1 VILRRLR
8 RALADGTTGSRLG
21 QVRNKTEH
29 LFHNHCRASHS
40 VVCLPE
46 MTDTSVPQ
54 DFTALRTLIVER
66 AADFPRRLTQ
76 VATYAL
82 ENPDDIAFGTVAT
95 IAQAA
100 EVQPSTLVRFAQ
112 SLGYQGFS
120 ELQEVFQSRLRD
132 RVLNYDERLEQLR
145 EHTRNSGKA
154 GLIFDGFAGASEQSL
169 ATLREKLDPH
179 SCAAAADMLAK
190 AETIYLIGL
199 RRSFPISTYMAY
211 AFGKL
216 GIRYVL
222 VDALGGLAGEDTSFA
237 TPRDVVLAVTFTPYA
252 SETVSLSQ
260 KLSRAVACRCWP
272 SPIPPSRRWPPSP
285 RPGLR
290 CRRPISRASAPWP
303 RP

>member
-1 VILRRLR
+1 
-8 RALADGTTGSRLG
+8 
-21 QVRNKTEH
+21 
-29 LFHNHCRASHS
+29 
-40 VVCLPE
+40 
-46 MTDTSVPQ
+46 MTDASVPQ
-54 DFTALRTLIVER
+54 DFAALRTLIVER

-145 EHTRNSGKA
+145 EHTRNSGKS
-154 GLIFDGFAGASEQSL
+154 GLIFDGFAGAAEQSL
-169 ATLREKLDPH
+169 ATLREKLDPEQLR
-179 SCAAAADMLAK
+179 SAADMLAR
-190 AETIYLIGL
+190 ADTIYLIGL

-222 VDALGGLAGEDTSFA
+222 VDALGGLAAEDTSFA

-260 KLSRAVACRCWP
+260 KLSGRGVPVLAITDSPFSPLASIAQTWFEVQEANFEGFRSMAATLTLAMTLTVATAER
-272 SPIPPSRRWPPSP
+272 
-285 RPGLR
+285 
-290 CRRPISRASAPWP
+290 RASLA
-303 RP
+303 RDK

>member
-1 VILRRLR
+1 
-8 RALADGTTGSRLG
+8 
-21 QVRNKTEH
+21 
-29 LFHNHCRASHS
+29 
-40 VVCLPE
+40 
-46 MTDTSVPQ
+46 MTDAPVPQ
-54 DFTALRTLIVER
+54 DFASLRSLIVER
-66 AADFPRRLTQ
+66 AAGFPRRLTQ

-145 EHTRNSGKA
+145 EHTRNSGKS
-154 GLIFDGFAGASEQSL
+154 GLIFDGFAGAAEQSL
-169 ATLREKLDPH
+169 ATLREKLDPEQLR
-179 SCAAAADMLAK
+179 SAADMLAK
-190 AETIYLIGL
+190 ADTIYLIGL

-222 VDALGGLAGEDTSFA
+222 VDALGGLAAEDTSFA

-260 KLSRAVACRCWP
+260 KLSGRGVPVLAITDSPFSPLASIAQTWFEVQEANFEGFRSMAATLTLAMTLTVATAER
-272 SPIPPSRRWPPSP
+272 
-285 RPGLR
+285 
-290 CRRPISRASAPWP
+290 RASLAGS
-303 RP
+303 R

>member
-1 VILRRLR
+1 
-8 RALADGTTGSRLG
+8 
-21 QVRNKTEH
+21 
-29 LFHNHCRASHS
+29 
-40 VVCLPE
+40 

-54 DFTALRTLIVER
+54 DFAALRTLIVER

-145 EHTRNSGKA
+145 EHTRNSGKS
-154 GLIFDGFAGASEQSL
+154 GLIFDGFAGAAEQSL
-169 ATLREKLDPH
+169 ATLREKLDPEQLR
-179 SCAAAADMLAK
+179 SAADMLAR
-190 AETIYLIGL
+190 ADTIYLIGL

-222 VDALGGLAGEDTSFA
+222 VDALGGLAAEDTSFA

-260 KLSRAVACRCWP
+260 KLSGRGVPVLAITDSPFSPLASIAQTWFEVQEANFEGFRSMAATLTLAMTLTVATAER
-272 SPIPPSRRWPPSP
+272 
-285 RPGLR
+285 
-290 CRRPISRASAPWP
+290 RASLA
-303 RP
+303 RDK